1 MSKEE
6 VMYKVKPLDQQ
17 TDKST
22 DKLIPKHPFSLLIN
36 SSKGAGKSTL
46 LMNMLMFY
54 KGLFHRIILFSPTV
68 FLDEKWQDFISKT
81 KLLKVKKQ
89 RTNYFGQIDATQKE
103 DEYIHEIYT
112 EYSNKVISDLRK
124 IQEETKPRKDVL
136 VIFEDSLGLN
146 GVFKQSSLIHKYLPN
161 SRHLKTSFI
170 FVSQNYKSIPRLLR
184 NNNSGLILFQTPN
197 DRELMMVYEEN
208 SAFLSKDDW
217 MKLYNYIMQGPY
229 NFMYINYQN
238 KKGRQICLN
247 FEKILQIKNID
258 EE

>member
-1 MSKEE
+1 MKKQVLLAE
-6 VMYKVKPLDQQ
+6 VRHILLSNVDSR
-17 TDKST
+17 DN
-22 DKLIPKHPFSLLIN
+22 DNLLI
-36 SSKGAGKSTL
+36 SLVWRKRVSDTPDTKD
-46 LMNMLMFY
+46 
-54 KGLFHRIILFSPTV
+54 
-68 FLDEKWQDFISKT
+68 FLR
-81 KLLKVKKQ
+81 KLSL
-89 RTNYFGQIDATQKE
+89 G
-103 DEYIHEIYT
+103 IYPSGET
-112 EYSNKVISDLRK
+112 ITRLRRK